1 MLNGRITPEF
11 NNFTFVTSRGASVPD
26 YIICPV
32 DNLINCESF
41 KVLLMSDIVNMFSL
55 VPPQTL
61 PDHSFLLS
69 TFLTYQTNNEATQ
82 RQLPKNNASSVPKR
96 KSRKNLNKID
106 SNFFMSAETQRQVQ
120 ETIEKLELN
129 INTQNEIDQMWL

>member
-82 RQLPKNNASSVPKR
+82 RQLPKNNARLIATS
-96 KSRKNLNKID
+96 L
-106 SNFFMSAETQRQVQ
+106 
-120 ETIEKLELN
+120 
-129 INTQNEIDQMWL
+129 